1 MMNFKIILWKKCDF
15 REICRNSGTTKYRHL
30 TQKKTNI
37 FERINIHNDKDF
49 FFVAG
54 EKTVSKRRKKGQ

>member
-1 MMNFKIILWKKCDF
+1 MKCDF
-15 REICRNSGTTKYRHL
+15 REMCRNSGTTKYRQL